1 MGEALFDEEIHD
13 KEETVNI
20 RRAIDWKRHHFFISC
35 LIVSILLVLKMEYSY
50 TKIFQNNIQYFLV
63 MFLFVDIVN
72 E

>member
-50 TKIFQNNIQYFLV
+50 TKIF
-63 MFLFVDIVN
+63 
-72 E
+72 

>member
-50 TKIFQNNIQYFLV
+50 TKIFQKKHPVLPRHVLICRHR
-63 MFLFVDIVN
+63 
-72 E
+72 